1 MTRHPRN
8 LPVLIIAVICGAA
21 IAASYY
27 IVQPLDTRTGYGSL
41 PPLLRPIYF
50 LSLLN
55 VVPRLFVARVIWEAL
70 GLPGWV
76 GEILGALYW
85 PALGALAGTRQHW
98 AAWGAGVLAVNAG
111 LLALPLYA
119 LSRMKFTF

>member
-1 MTRHPRN
+1 M
-8 LPVLIIAVICGAA
+8 PVLIIAILCGVA

-27 IVQPLDTRTGYGSL
+27 FVQPLDSRSSYNSL
-41 PPLLRPIYF
+41 PLLLRPVYF

-55 VVPRLFVARVIWEAL
+55 VAPRLFVARIIWEAL

-85 PALGALAGTRQHW
+85 PALGAWAGTRQHW
-98 AAWGAGVLAVNAG
+98 AAWGAGVLAVNVG
-111 LLALPLYA
+111 LLALFFYA
-119 LSRMKFTF
+119 LSRMKLTF